1 MVAIAN
7 GIENKR
13 IDIPS
18 IKKDSF
24 KLLFFFIRLIYN
36 KIVLLSGKNIF
47 KINEKSGKS
56 NVKIHAKS
64 GKNVDYFSKLC

>member
-7 GIENKR
+7 GIENKNR

-24 KLLFFFIRLIYN
+24 KLLLT
-36 KIVLLSGKNIF
+36 IVIATYTVNYLEFL
-47 KINEKSGKS
+47 
-56 NVKIHAKS
+56 
-64 GKNVDYFSKLC
+64 